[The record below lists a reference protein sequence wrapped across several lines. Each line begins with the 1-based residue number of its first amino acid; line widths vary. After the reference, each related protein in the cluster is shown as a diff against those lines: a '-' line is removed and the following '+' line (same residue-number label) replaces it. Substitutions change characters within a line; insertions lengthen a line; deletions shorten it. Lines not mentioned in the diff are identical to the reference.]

1 MNNSAL
7 HSRTPARVGR
17 GFAEAAVERARL
29 TVVPRRRTRAAR
41 MPFVMLVSLVLL
53 GGVIGLLLFNTSM
66 QQASFAA
73 TALEEQASTLTA
85 REQTLQME
93 LEVLRDP
100 QRVAEHAQK
109 LGMVPATNPVFLRLS
124 DGKVLGE
131 RVAAAPVNKV
141 RVRPL
146 PPPKP
151 AVLTPAPIV
160 HEVRADS
167 AAADSR
173 TSDNEPPDTGSSSA
187 RSDGSNGRNDANASG
202 EPARR

>member
-1 MNNSAL
+1 MNSPAL
-7 HSRTPARVGR
+7 RTPVRIGR
-17 GFAEAAVERARL
+17 GIAEAAVERARL

-73 TALEEQASTLTA
+73 TALEEQATTLTA

-100 QRVAEHAQK
+100 QRVAEHAQN
-109 LGMVPATNPVFLRLS
+109 LGMVPAANPVFLRLS

-131 RVAAAPVNKV
+131 RIPATPANRI

-151 AVLTPAPIV
+151 RVLSPAPVIHRV
-160 HEVRADS
+160 VAD
-167 AAADSR
+167 AHAVDA
-173 TSDNEPPDTGSSSA
+173 TADTGGASA
-187 RSDGSNGRNDANASG
+187 GNEAARGRNDDN
-202 EPARR
+202 EHARR

>member
-1 MNNSAL
+1 MNSSAQL
-7 HSRTPARVGR
+7 RSPVRIGR
-17 GFAEAAVERARL
+17 GIAEAAVERARL
-29 TVVPRRRTRAAR
+29 TVVPRRRTRSAR

-73 TALEEQASTLTA
+73 TALEDQANTLTA

-100 QRVAEHAQK
+100 QRVAEHAQN
-109 LGMVPATNPVFLRLS
+109 LGMVPAANPVFLRLS

-131 RVAAAPVNKV
+131 RVAATPANRL

-146 PPPKP
+146 PPVKP

-160 HEVRADS
+160 HEVLADNPVL
-167 AAADSR
+167 
-173 TSDNEPPDTGSSSA
+173 DNELADDSGADTDGTTA
-187 RSDGSNGRNDANASG
+187 RSDGRHGRNDANASG
-202 EPARR
+202 EHARR